1 MLLTSPTS
9 LSPCPWHVD
18 SNSFLPTHVAGYARS
33 KLRLIVT
40 TVTPSRDSGLTS
52 ALPPTGTQSPFR
64 LSLSTDTCIRAYA
77 PSSGLGSQKI
87 AVPTSEW
94 RTCHGSAVANQSMFI
109 SEVPALLF
117 PYRRSP
123 VAPLMELSRVVPNR
137 L

>member
-33 KLRLIVT
+33 QLRLIVT

-52 ALPPTGTQSPFR
+52 ALPPT
-64 LSLSTDTCIRAYA
+64 
-77 PSSGLGSQKI
+77 
-87 AVPTSEW
+87 
-94 RTCHGSAVANQSMFI
+94 VANQSMFI
-109 SEVPALLF
+109 SEVPARLS
-117 PYRRSP
+117 PYQRSP